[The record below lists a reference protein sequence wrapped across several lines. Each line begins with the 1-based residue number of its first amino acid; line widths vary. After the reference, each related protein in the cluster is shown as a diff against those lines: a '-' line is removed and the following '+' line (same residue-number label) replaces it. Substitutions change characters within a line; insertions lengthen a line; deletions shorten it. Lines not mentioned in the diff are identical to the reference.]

1 MSIRIVTDSGADL
14 EAREYEEL
22 GVGLIPLSITIDQ
35 RTYEANALFNKL
47 DFFRMLEKAE
57 IFPSTSQPAPADFQA
72 VFEAAREAGDE
83 LVYIALSSALSGT
96 WQCANLVRELEGYDN
111 VHIVDSRSAT
121 LGQKL
126 LVLQAVK
133 LRNLGFSAADIA
145 QELRTLASRVRI
157 YAGVDTLEYLQK
169 GGRLSKAAA
178 SIGTLARVKPVIT
191 LTQEGT
197 VHVHGKGL
205 GKAKAMSIITSALE
219 KDRPDTDYPILGIY
233 SGSMDNLTELRIKA
247 LKMGVDVSPEKCY
260 HLGPVIGAHVGPGAY
275 GIIYIAKEPET
286 EE

>member
-14 EAREYEEL
+14 EAWEYEEL
-22 GVGLIPLSITIDQ
+22 GVGLIPLSITVDQ

-47 DFFRMLEKAE
+47 DFFRMLENAE
-57 IFPSTSQPAPADFQA
+57 IFPSTSQPAPAEFQS
-72 VFEAAREAGDE
+72 VFEAARENGDE
-83 LVYIALSSALSGT
+83 LIYISLSSALSGT
-96 WQCANLVRELEGYDN
+96 WQCANLVRELEGFDN

-133 LRNLGFSAADIA
+133 LREKGFSAADIA
-145 QELRTLASRVRI
+145 EELRALVFRI
-157 YAGVDTLEYLQK
+157 RIFAGVDTLEYLQK

-191 LTQEGT
+191 VTQEGT

-205 GKAKAMSIITSALE
+205 GKAKAMSIIVSAIE
-219 KDRPDTDYPILGIY
+219 KDMPDTDYPILGVY
-233 SGSMDNLTELRIKA
+233 SGAIDNLTELRIKT
-247 LKMGVDVSPEKCY
+247 LKMGVDVSTEKCY

-275 GIIYIAKEPET
+275 GIAYIAKQT
-286 EE
+286 EEA

>member
-14 EAREYEEL
+14 EPREYEEL

-35 RTYEANALFNKL
+35 RTYEANALFNKM

-57 IFPSTSQPAPADFQA
+57 IFPSTSQPAPADFQS
-72 VFEAAREAGDE
+72 VFEAARENGDE
-83 LVYIALSSALSGT
+83 LIYISLSSALSGT
-96 WQCANLVRELEGYDN
+96 WQCANLVRELEEYDN
-111 VHIVDSRSAT
+111 VYIVDSRSAT

-133 LRNLGFSAADIA
+133 LRELGFSAADIA
-145 QELRTLASRVRI
+145 EELRALAPRI
-157 YAGVDTLEYLQK
+157 RIFAGVDTLEYLQK

-191 LTQEGT
+191 LTQEGS

-205 GKAKAMSIITSALE
+205 GKAKAMSIITSAIE
-219 KDRPDTDYPILGIY
+219 KDMPDTDYPILGIY
-233 SGSMDNLTELRIKA
+233 SGTIDNLTELRIKA
-247 LKMGVDVSPEKCY
+247 LKMGVDVSPEKCF

-275 GIIYIAKEPET
+275 GIIYIAKDTT
-286 EE
+286 EEA